1 MCRVTGDATFQAGD
15 GDLCLDGTRV
25 DILRRVVAWLDTN
38 STTMLW
44 IHGLPGAGKSA
55 ISRTIVSILKKR
67 WSLGSDFFFSR
78 DDAERRTP
86 LALWC
91 HILYDL
97 SCQHSA
103 FRTAV
108 LAKLQ
113 APDFKLGS
121 AQPGELVDIIVNTVQ
136 AIHNEATA
144 HGPPL
149 VVVID
154 ALDECPQLSSSV
166 SKQRKEVLAGLS
178 KLYALRSTWF
188 RVIVTSRAESDICAF
203 LDIEDVTSI
212 ELLAGKAVSSQSSD
226 DIKCYLD
233 YYLVQELPGTQA
245 TPRIIQNLVEKAAG
259 LFIWAKTAVEFV
271 RSPQGL
277 PHKRLQ
283 TLQQVGFEAGGI
295 YTLYHLVLTEQFGKI
310 VDPEL
315 ARHFQ
320 RVVGALL
327 SAATPLTQEQLE
339 GLVSLAVSGDELE
352 GTDKATV
359 SNILRRLS
367 TVTIHQSLESHSSS
381 TIQFAHLSFAEFLQ
395 DQSNIGKFYGINP
408 KNAHTDMLLQCLL
421 VMNTHLMFNICRLP
435 SSHYSNS
442 HYDLPSLISHYISL
456 HLQYAAQHWTHHLI
470 NAPND
475 YASPIHL
482 DTFLRQKLLFWF
494 EVMSLLNMFSLVVSS
509 LRDCAKFLQVS
520 ILTLHIM
527 QFLMKYCHSIHQ
539 TRHLLLMHSNL
550 HHTLSFPYP
559 LVHHTSIFQ
568 HYQQLQYH
576 HL

>member
-1 MCRVTGDATFQAGD
+1 LCRVTGDATFQAGD
-15 GDLCLDGTRV
+15 GDLCLDGTRM

-203 LDIEDVTSI
+203 LDIEGVTSI
-212 ELLAGKAVSSQSSD
+212 ELLAGKAVDTQSSN
-226 DIKCYLD
+226 DIKHYLNFH
-233 YYLVQELPGTQA
+233 LGQAEAQA
-245 TPRIIQNLVEKAAG
+245 TTSVIPNLVEKAAG

-271 RSPQGL
+271 QSPQGL

-283 TLQQVGFEAGGI
+283 KLQQIGLGAGGI
-295 YTLYHLVLTEQFGKI
+295 YTLYHLVLTEQFGEI
-310 VDPEL
+310 VDSEL
-315 ARHFQ
+315 ARDFQ
-320 RVVGALL
+320 RVAGALL

-339 GLVSLAVSGDELE
+339 GLVSSVASDDELE
-352 GTDKATV
+352 GTDTAAV
-359 SNILRRLS
+359 SNILGRLS
-367 TVTIHQSLESHSSS
+367 TVIIRQPLESHSSS

-395 DQSNIGKFYGINP
+395 DRSNIGKFYGIDQ
-408 KNAHTDMLLQCLL
+408 KNAHTGMLLQCLL
-421 VMNTHLMFNICRLP
+421 VMNTHLMFNICQLP
-435 SSHYSNS
+435 SSHYPNS
-442 HYDLPSLISHYISL
+442 HYDLASLISHYIPPY
-456 HLQYAAQHWTHHLI
+456 LQYAAQHWTHHLI
-470 NAPND
+470 NAPSD
-475 YASPIHL
+475 CALPIHL
-482 DTFLRQKLLFWF
+482 DTFLHQKLLFWF
-494 EVMSLLNMFSLVVSS
+494 EVMSVSNMFSNVVSS
-509 LRDCAKFLQVS
+509 LRDCAKLLPVS
-520 ILTLHIM
+520 ILTNYVV
-527 QFLMKYCHSIHQ
+527 QFLIKYCHSIC
-539 TRHLLLMHSNL
+539 
-550 HHTLSFPYP
+550 
-559 LVHHTSIFQ
+559 
-568 HYQQLQYH
+568 
-576 HL
+576 